1 MGDGVA
7 RLAFDLVERALELGV
22 GERLD
27 LAAVGAHEM
36 VMVLVLED
44 GLEARGG
51 RADVDAL
58 DEAVA
63 RQLLEAAVD
72 ACDTDG
78 TALGAQHVEDLLRG
92 EAAVLPIEQLDHG
105 AACRAVA
112 PARPLEG
119 VEGGFGPAVHWRN
132 DNDYR

>member
-1 MGDGVA
+1 MGGGVT
-7 RLAFDLVERALELGV
+7 RLAFDLVQRALELRV

-44 GLEARGG
+44 GLEVRGR

-72 ACDTDG
+72 ARDPDG
-78 TALGAQHVEDLLRG
+78 PALGAQSVEDLLRG
-92 EAAVLPIEQLDHG
+92 EAAVLSAEQLDHRPARG
-105 AACRAVA
+105 AVA

-119 VEGGFGPAVHWRN
+119 VEGGFGPAAHWRN